1 MKCNRLFPVLLVLFC
16 ALTVNAQGVLSK
28 EGQQIKVDTL
38 QKLKLT
44 PFVHGTLQL
53 PKDGKAEKLIVF
65 IMGSG
70 DVDRDG
76 NQATSRRNTF
86 KKMADQLAKKGI
98 ATFRYDKRVI
108 PMLKQNMDYRKI
120 SFNDFIKDAK
130 DAIAYF
136 RNEGNYNHIY
146 IAGHSQGSLVGML
159 AAKDTADGFISIAG
173 PSTTID
179 EAIVSQLEQQMG
191 MGKEAEYA
199 FNALRKDGKVTDYNK
214 GLASIFNEDLQP
226 FLLSWM
232 PYNPTEEIK
241 KLEMP
246 ILIINGTKD
255 LQVTVKDAEVL
266 HDAAPE
272 SELKIFENMNHVLV
286 TIEGDDLENAKSYN
300 ESWRPLTMGLVETIA
315 NFVTK
320 H

>member
-1 MKCNRLFPVLLVLFC
+1 MKCNRLFPVLLVMLC
-16 ALTVNAQGVLSK
+16 AFSVTAQGVFSK
-28 EGQQIKVDTL
+28 EGQQKKTDTL
-38 QKLKLT
+38 QKLKIT
-44 PFVHGTLQL
+44 PFVHGTLQT
-53 PKDGKAEKLIVF
+53 PKDGKANKLVIF

-86 KKMADQLAKKGI
+86 KKLGNDLAQNGI

-108 PMLKQNMDYRKI
+108 PMLKQNMDYRNI
-120 SFNDFIKDAK
+120 SFKDFIKDAK
-130 DAIAYF
+130 DAITYF
-136 RNEGNYNHIY
+136 RKDGKYTQIY

-159 AAKDTADGFISIAG
+159 AAKDNADGFISIAG
-173 PSTTID
+173 PSNTID

-191 MGKEAEYA
+191 MGKEAQYA
-199 FNALRKDGKVTDYNK
+199 FNALRKDGRVTDYNK

-232 PYNPTEEIK
+232 PYNPSEEIK

-255 LQVTVKDAEVL
+255 LQVTVNDAETL
-266 HDAAPE
+266 HQAVPK
-272 SELKIFENMNHVLV
+272 SELKLFENMNHVLV

-300 ESWRPLTMGLVETIA
+300 ESWRPLSKGLVETIS
-315 NFVTK
+315 NFIK
-320 H
+320 QN